1 VVEGCQSVSSCFKV
15 DYLARPWSDTL
26 TVIAMKLRFL
36 KVVPI
41 AFSFLLGPAAHA
53 QNAASPQDKCTIAG
67 TVIDAVSGLPLK
79 GASVKLAVSV
89 GPNES
94 APASL
99 SMSGITDASGRFA
112 LEGLSAG
119 RYLVLA
125 THDGYVKV
133 DPRFGER
140 GKWLLLAPGQHV
152 SDIVVRLLP
161 YAVIAGHI
169 TDEASKPLRGVT
181 VQAMRSS
188 YLRGRRELHDV
199 GHATTSDAGEYRI
212 MGLAPGKYCVYAKP
226 PASLKPKPVS
236 DKAYVP
242 LYYASANDRA
252 HAISLVLRAGDELAG
267 IDVNLVPVRTVHIRG
282 LVVNARTSLPSKDAD
297 VTLLSDQGETIF
309 SPAKSF
315 PTGLFEFQGVPRGS
329 YVVVAQQPSTPQE
342 PRTIWGWTA
351 VEVKDTDL
359 DHVEVA
365 VGPGVDVSGRIQMEG
380 KTAEDVGKGITSVVG
395 KLDPQGGQALASLTP
410 DIDVATLKADGTFI
424 FREVPQGSYSISF
437 FLVPAGFYVGSSSVG
452 DVFETGI
459 TVTRGHS
466 PPALEFVLNSGAGRI
481 DGTVESEEHPIPAAV
496 IALIPDGKQRAQ
508 PNSYRQAISD
518 QSGRFAVK
526 NIAPG
531 DYMIFAW
538 EQIERGAY
546 FDPEFL
552 AQYEDRGKP
561 VHVEEGGRI
570 TVKLDA
576 IPATETVP

>member
-1 VVEGCQSVSSCFKV
+1 
-15 DYLARPWSDTL
+15 
-26 TVIAMKLRFL
+26 MKLPVL
-36 KVVPI
+36 MVVPVALSVFF
-41 AFSFLLGPAAHA
+41 AFGASA
-53 QNAASPQDKCTIAG
+53 QNTALPQDKCTIGG

-79 GASVKLAVSV
+79 GAGVRLAVSV

-94 APASL
+94 APASP
-99 SMSGITDASGRFA
+99 SMSASTDANGRFL

-125 THDGYVKV
+125 THDGYVKA

-152 SDIVVRLLP
+152 NDIIVRLQP

-169 TDEASKPLRGVT
+169 TDEAGKPLRGVT

-199 GHATTSDAGEYRI
+199 GHVATSAAGEYRI
-212 MGLAPGKYCVYAKP
+212 MGLAPGKYCIYAKP
-226 PASLKPKPVS
+226 PASLKPKPAS
-236 DKAYVP
+236 DKGYVP
-242 LYYASANDRA
+242 LYYAAANDRA
-252 HAISLVLRAGDELAG
+252 HAITLVLRAGDQLAG
-267 IDVNLVPVRTVHIRG
+267 IDVNLVPVRNVHIRG
-282 LVVNARTSLPSKDAD
+282 QVVNARTSLPSKEAE

-309 SPAKSF
+309 SAGKSF
-315 PTGLFEFQGVPRGS
+315 SAGAFEFQDVPRGS

-342 PRTIWGWTA
+342 AKTMWGWTT

-359 DHVEVA
+359 DHVEVS
-365 VGPGVDVSGRIQMEG
+365 VGPGVDVSGRIQVEG
-380 KTAEDVGKGITSVVG
+380 KTAEDLHNGITSMVG
-395 KLDPQGGQALASLTP
+395 KLDPQGGQSLASLTP
-410 DIDVATLKADGTFI
+410 DIDVASIKSDGTFV
-424 FREVPQGSYSISF
+424 FREVPQGSYSVSF
-437 FLVPAGFYVGSSSVG
+437 FLVPAGFYLGSSGAG
-452 DVFETGI
+452 DVLETGI

-466 PPALEFVLNSGAGRI
+466 PPALELVLNSGAGRI
-481 DGTVESEEHPIPAAV
+481 DGTVASEELPAPAAV
-496 IALIPDGKQRAQ
+496 VALIPDGKQRAQ
-508 PNSYRQAISD
+508 PNNYRQALSD
-518 QSGRFAVK
+518 QSGRFAVR

-531 DYMIFAW
+531 DYTLFAW

-552 AQYEDRGKP
+552 AQYEERGKA
-561 VHVEEGGRI
+561 VHVEEGGHM

>member
-1 VVEGCQSVSSCFKV
+1 MKLFVLIAISVSF
-15 DYLARPWSDTL
+15 A
-26 TVIAMKLRFL
+26 VIA
-36 KVVPI
+36 
-41 AFSFLLGPAAHA
+41 SA
-53 QNAASPQDKCTIAG
+53 QNSASPPDKCAIAG

-79 GASVKLAVSV
+79 GASVRLAVSV

-94 APASL
+94 APAS
-99 SMSGITDASGRFA
+99 ASISAISDLNGRFL

-140 GKWLLLAPGQHV
+140 GKWLLLAPGQHM

-161 YAVIAGHI
+161 YGVIAGHI
-169 TDEASKPLRGVT
+169 TDEAGKPVRGIT
-181 VQAMRSS
+181 VQALRSS

-199 GHATTSDAGEYRI
+199 GHAVTSDAGEYRI
-212 MGLAPGKYCVYAKP
+212 MGLAPGKYCIYAKP
-226 PASLKPKPVS
+226 PASLKPKPAS
-236 DKAYVP
+236 NKAYVP

-267 IDVNLVPVRTVHIRG
+267 IDVSLVPVRTVHIRG
-282 LVVNARTSLPSKDAD
+282 EVVNARTSSPSKGAE

-309 SPAKSF
+309 SPGKNF
-315 PTGLFEFQGVPRGS
+315 PAGAFEFEGVPRGS

-342 PRTIWGWTA
+342 RRTIWGWTA
-351 VEVKDTDL
+351 VEVKDADL

-365 VGPGVDVSGRIQMEG
+365 VAPGIDVSGRIQMES
-380 KTAEDVGKGITSVVG
+380 KIAEELSKSITSIVG
-395 KLDPQGGQALASLTP
+395 KLDPLGGQALANLTP
-410 DIDVATLKADGTFI
+410 DIDVASIKSDGTFI
-424 FREVPQGSYSISF
+424 FREVPQGSYSVSF
-437 FLVPAGFYVGSSSVG
+437 FLVPAGFCLTSSG
-452 DVFETGI
+452 ADDVFETGI
-459 TVTRGHS
+459 TVTRGHF
-466 PPALEFVLNSGAGRI
+466 PPALELVLNSGAGRI
-481 DGTVESEEHPIPAAV
+481 DGTVESEDHPIPAAV
-496 IALIPDGKQRAQ
+496 IALIPDGKQRGQ
-508 PNSYRQAISD
+508 PNKYRQALSD

-531 DYMIFAW
+531 DYTLFAW

-561 VHVEEGGRI
+561 VHVEEGGHL